1 MMACGGVPIVAKV
14 TGYDEY
20 IIDGHN
26 ALVTE
31 SDNIPK
37 TKKLLQ
43 KLIDD
48 QKLYNLLKSNS
59 QKTVKKMSWNKSILK
74 LTSIIRK

>member
-20 IIDGHN
+20 IIDNYN

-31 SDNIPK
+31 PDNIPK

-59 QKTVKKMSWNKSILK
+59 KKTVIQMNWDNTIK
-74 LTSIIRK
+74 IIYKFY